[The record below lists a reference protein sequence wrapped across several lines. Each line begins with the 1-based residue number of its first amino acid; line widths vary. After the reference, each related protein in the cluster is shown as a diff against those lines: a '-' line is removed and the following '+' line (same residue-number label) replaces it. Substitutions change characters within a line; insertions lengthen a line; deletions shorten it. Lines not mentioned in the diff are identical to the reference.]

1 MRVRFL
7 ASLREE
13 RKNIS
18 CYKETLD
25 SHINWQACDEN
36 DIKQVYYNN
45 VTYRKDLFDFFW
57 TTRYDIPRDN
67 KNKIHCRHRNVVKLV
82 LVVYSFYILNKL
94 LLQKTLKFNIFSLIW
109 FRSRYCFGYI
119 YRLFLLL
126 LHSME

>member
-57 TTRYDIPRDN
+57 TTRCDIPCDN
-67 KNKIHCRHRNVVKLV
+67 KNKIHCRHRNVVKLF

-94 LLQKTLKFNIFSLIW
+94 LLQKTLKFNIFSLIC
-109 FRSRYCFGYI
+109 FRSLYCFGYI